1 VADEP
6 VFTRRRLI
14 TGATVLGLGAAGVV
28 ATTGPPFGGGAR
40 TISFWHLFSG
50 GDGERMAQMLDA
62 FGKSGT
68 GIKVEP
74 VTLTWGPPYY
84 TKLQLAAVGGRPPDV
99 AISHATRLGSLA
111 PAGLVMELTPDLLER
126 HGITPD
132 KFEPAV
138 WKRGQ
143 FKGKQYAIPLDTH
156 PFVLYYNTELAKKAD
171 LLGED
176 NRLRALNGEN
186 EVLDAFSALKKA
198 SGQWGVVTEIRGV
211 SLWRLF
217 LTLYGQQSGGPLFSA
232 DGKQLTIDDDKS
244 LRALEFMQQLGAGRK
259 VMPTDLDYPASVAN
273 FSNATT
279 GSMLQGEWEVT
290 TFQAAKM
297 KFDMVPVPNILGK
310 QVTQADSHAF
320 VIPVSSGRSQERL
333 DASLEFIAK
342 MLNLSYTWSQ
352 GGHVPAWKPVLDSEK
367 YRKLAPQSH
376 YAAAAQSTIVDPLV
390 WFSGSGSDL
399 ENEAWGAFLGVVTG
413 GSKPKAGLTQFRS
426 AMQQFLDKPSPV

>member
-1 VADEP
+1 MPEP
-6 VFTRRRLI
+6 AFTRRRLI
-14 TGATVLGLGAAGVV
+14 TGAAALGLGAAGVV
-28 ATTGPPFGGGAR
+28 ATTGPPFGGGSR
-40 TISFWHLFSG
+40 TISYWHLFSG
-50 GDGERMAQMLDA
+50 GDGERMAQMLTM
-62 FGKSGT
+62 FGKSGS
-68 GIKVEP
+68 GINVEP

-111 PAGLVMELTPDLLER
+111 PAGLVMELTPELLGK

-156 PFVLYYNTELAKKAD
+156 PFVLYYNTGLAKKAG

-176 NRLRALNGEN
+176 GRLPALNGEK
-186 EVLDAFSALKKA
+186 EVLDAFSAFKKA

-217 LTLYGQQSGGPLFSA
+217 LTLYGQQSGGPIFSP
-232 DGKQLTIDDDKS
+232 DGKHLVMDDDKG
-244 LRALEFMQQLGAGRK
+244 LRALEFMQELGAGRK
-259 VMPTDLDYPASVAN
+259 VMPTNLDYPASIAN

-279 GSMLQGEWEVT
+279 GTMLQGEWEVT

-310 QVTQADSHAF
+310 EVTQADSHAF
-320 VIPVSSGRSQERL
+320 VIPKSSKRSQERL

-342 MLNLSYTWSQ
+342 MLNLSFTWSQ
-352 GGHVPAWKPVLDSEK
+352 GGHVPAWKPVLDSDK
-367 YRKLAPQSH
+367 YRKLSPQSH
-376 YAAAAQSTIVDPLV
+376 YASAAQNTIVDPLV

-413 GSKPKAGLTQFRS
+413 GSKPKAGLAEFRA
-426 AMQQFLDKPSPV
+426 AMQEFLDKPSPV

>member
-1 VADEP
+1 MADSA
-6 VFTRRRLI
+6 FTRRKFMA
-14 TGATVLGLGAAGVV
+14 GATAVGLGAAGVV
-28 ATTGPPFGGGAR
+28 ATTGPPWGGGDR

-62 FGKSGT
+62 FAKSNGD
-68 GIKVEP
+68 IKVEP

-99 AISHATRLGSLA
+99 AVSHATRLGSLA
-111 PAGLVMELTPDLLER
+111 PAGLVMELTPELLGK
-126 HGITPD
+126 HGITED

-143 FKGKQYAIPLDTH
+143 YKGKQYAIPLDTH
-156 PFVLYYNTELAKKAD
+156 PFVFYYNTALAKKAD

-176 NRLRALNGEN
+176 GRLRQLSGEN
-186 EVLDAFSALKKA
+186 EVLDAFSAFKKA

-217 LTLYGQQSGGPLFSA
+217 LTLYGQQAGGPIFSA
-232 DGKQLTIDDDKS
+232 DGKELTIENDKAE
-244 LRALEFMQQLGAGRK
+244 RALDFMQQLGASRK
-259 VMPTDLDYPASVAN
+259 VMPTTFDYPASIAN
-273 FSNATT
+273 FTNGTT

-297 KFDMVPVPNILGK
+297 KFDMTPVPNMLGK
-310 QVTQADSHAF
+310 QVSQADSHAF
-320 VIPVSSGRSQERL
+320 VIPVSSSRSQERL
-333 DASLEFIAK
+333 DATLDFVAG
-342 MLNLSYTWSQ
+342 MLNSSFTWAE
-352 GGHVPAWKPVLDSEK
+352 GGHVPAWRPVLDSEK

-376 YAAAAQSTIVDPLV
+376 YASAAQSTIVDPLV

-413 GSKPKAGLTQFRS
+413 KSKPKSGLNQFRS
-426 AMQQFLDKPSPV
+426 AMETFLDKPSPV

>member
-1 VADEP
+1 MGDP
-6 VFTRRRLI
+6 VFTRRKLLA
-14 TGATVLGLGAAGVV
+14 GATAVGLGAAGVI
-28 ATTGPPFGGGAR
+28 ATAGPPFGGGSR

-50 GDGERMAQMLDA
+50 GDGERMNQMLDA
-62 FGKSGT
+62 FAKSDA

-99 AISHATRLGSLA
+99 AIAHATRLGSLA
-111 PAGLVMELTPDLLER
+111 PAGLVTELTPELLAK

-132 KFEPAV
+132 KFEPTV

-143 FKGKQYAIPLDTH
+143 FQGKQYAIPLDTH

-176 NRLRALNGEN
+176 GRLRSLNGEK
-186 EVLDAFSALKKA
+186 EVLDAFAALKKA

-217 LTLYGQQSGGPLFSA
+217 LTLYGQQNGGPLFSP
-232 DGKQLTIDDDKS
+232 DGKELAIEDDKAV
-244 LRALEFMQQLGAGRK
+244 RALEFMQQLGAGRK
-259 VMPTDLDYPASVAN
+259 VMPTTFDYPASIAN

-290 TFQAAKM
+290 TFQAAKL
-297 KFDMVPVPNILGK
+297 KFDIAQVPNMLGNR
-310 QVTQADSHAF
+310 VAQADSHAF
-320 VIPVSSGRSQERL
+320 VIPKSSRRSQEHL
-333 DASLEFIAK
+333 DAALEFVAG
-342 MLNLSYTWSQ
+342 MLKSSFTWSQ
-352 GGHVPAWKPVLDSEK
+352 GGHVPAWRPVVTSEK
-367 YRKLAPQSH
+367 FRKLTPQSH
-376 YAAAAQSTIVDPLV
+376 YAAAAESTIEDPLV
-390 WFSGSGSDL
+390 WFSGAGSDL
-399 ENEAWGAFLGVVTG
+399 ENEAWGAFLGVMTG
-413 GSKPKAGLTQFRS
+413 GSKPRAGLAQFRA

>member
-1 VADEP
+1 MADEP

-14 TGATVLGLGAAGVV
+14 TGAAALGLGAAGVV

-50 GDGERMAQMLDA
+50 GDGERMAQMLDQ
-62 FGKSGT
+62 FGKSSD
-68 GIKVEP
+68 IKVEP

-111 PAGLVMELTPDLLER
+111 PAGLVMELTPDLLEK

-156 PFVLYYNTELAKKAD
+156 PFVLYYNLELAKKAD

-176 NRLRALNGEN
+176 NRLRPLNGEN

-217 LTLYGQQSGGPLFSA
+217 LTLYGQQGGGPLFSA
-232 DGKQLTIDDDKS
+232 DGKQLTIDDAKS
-244 LRALEFMQQLGAGRK
+244 LRALEFMQQLGADRK

-273 FSNATT
+273 FQNATT

-297 KFDMVPVPNILGK
+297 KFDMAPVPNILGK

-352 GGHVPAWKPVLDSEK
+352 GGHVPAWKPVLDSAK
-367 YRKLAPQSH
+367 YGKLAPQSH

-413 GSKPKAGLTQFRS
+413 GSKPQAGLTQFRS

>member
-1 VADEP
+1 MADSA
-6 VFTRRRLI
+6 FTRRRFI
-14 TGATVLGLGAAGVV
+14 VGATAVGLGAAGVV
-28 ATTGPPFGGGAR
+28 ATTGPPWGGGDR

-50 GDGERMAQMLDA
+50 GDGERMAQMLDGFA
-62 FGKSGT
+62 KSDA

-111 PAGLVMELTPDLLER
+111 PAGLVMELTPELLDK
-126 HGITPD
+126 HGITED

-156 PFVLYYNTELAKKAD
+156 PFVLYYNTDLAKKAD

-176 NRLRALNGEN
+176 GRLRPLNGEK
-186 EVLDAFSALKKA
+186 EVLDAFSAFKKA

-217 LTLYGQQSGGPLFSA
+217 LTLYGQQSGGPIFSA
-232 DGKQLTIDDDKS
+232 DGKELTIENDKAE
-244 LRALEFMQQLGAGRK
+244 RALDFMQELGACRN
-259 VMPTDLDYPASVAN
+259 VMPTTFDYPASIAN

-279 GSMLQGEWEVT
+279 GTMLQGEWEVT

-297 KFDMVPVPNILGK
+297 KFDMTPVPNMLGK
-310 QVTQADSHAF
+310 QVSQADSHAF
-320 VIPVSSGRSQERL
+320 VIPVSDSRSPERL
-333 DASLEFIAK
+333 DATLEFIAG
-342 MLNLSYTWSQ
+342 MLKSSFTWAE
-352 GGHVPAWKPVLDSEK
+352 GGHVPSWRPVLESEK
-367 YRKLAPQSH
+367 YRELEPQSH
-376 YAAAAQSTIVDPLV
+376 YAAAAESTIVDPLV

-413 GSKPKAGLTQFRS
+413 GSKPRVGLDQFRS
-426 AMQQFLDKPSPV
+426 AMNEFLKKPSPV